1 MPIFNLFPIQWTY
14 NDEFEGPNEFS
25 IIRIF
30 GLNEKNESVYV
41 KIKDFHIPIWVELPT
56 HIGGRQIIWNDR
68 NVQSL
73 HNIIT
78 SWNTNNN
85 YNPSRVEFEM
95 KHKLYY
101 AEVEANT
108 ETEQNVKYQ
117 KKLFPFLQVYFYNMK
132 AVGFFVKRCNERI
145 KIPGIGEINI
155 KAHCYAP
162 NITPVLK
169 LLASRKLPSSSW
181 IKANGTV
188 MRPKESTK
196 QNEYNVSY
204 LNLMRHP
211 EGDKLPIVYP
221 KVLSFDIEAYSYDPG
236 SMPKASRPTDVVFMI
251 GCVIAQKGK
260 PSKKIMLTCAD
271 YSKFA
276 SRFDFETVLCKNEG
290 DVYKKFGEL
299 ICTEDPDI
307 ITGYNIFGFDLKY
320 MHDRAKLLSCQNYL
334 TRIGCIP
341 GRKGEFVQKSWESS
355 AYGKQDFMYI
365 ESDGRIFLDMFF
377 YVVRAG
383 FKLANYRLETV
394 CSEFLKN
401 QNKDPI
407 KPKDIFRSWDTKEQ
421 KLLAAVAKYCVV
433 DSDVVIAL
441 YDKLLVWFDLTES
454 ASTNG
459 VPLFY
464 LYTQGQQIKMMS
476 QMLSYCIEKNIVV
489 QSKVME
495 PDPKEQYSGA
505 TVTQPI
511 AGLYKMILPFD
522 FASLYPSIIMAYNI
536 DYSKLVNDFP
546 EKNTRIPDEDCHI
559 FKWTEHVN
567 CLGLDSLVNL
577 EHFSVKIKNLQQ
589 LKCNSVMTYLEKD
602 QRMTLEK
609 QTKYFDQGHQECMR
623 IYFLDQSWIDCT
635 FDHRFL
641 DENSKW
647 IYAKDITCD
656 MLLKST
662 YVNTEVDL
670 NMDYAECKEWMQ
682 NNFKD
687 SSFDKMLEI
696 MDQVRKMDSI
706 PVDYPKCF
714 LREFLGALFGRNCN
728 VTDRDHECNA
738 NMITINYSSITHQ
751 ILDIFNI
758 KNSTD
763 LECNNIYI
771 HDVVDFYTKI
781 GIRNNPQKTKEL
793 YLIVSLSKITNQM
806 DREIFTKDHFN
817 MTKRVTRIE
826 KIGIQPVCDI
836 EVHDTH
842 NFVTNG
848 IVTHNCEHDP
858 EAKKQKLKS
867 GDYKMICKEFNYR
880 FLKADKCD
888 KGVIPTLL
896 ENLLGARKATR
907 KVIEKQ
913 HDVIMTLEK
922 LLKTGYTSLTEE
934 ERKIDIIVKNC
945 DLLESYGVTDTLK
958 KQIEAEIDRLDEVNS
973 VLDKRQL
980 SYKVSANSMYG
991 AMGVRVG
998 YLPFLPGAQTVT
1010 YVGRRS
1016 IKLASETLQNKWNGT
1031 VIYNDTDSA
1040 YTYFESLNKLLT
1052 DSEGK
1057 QKPLEEVMPQVWA
1070 YAHTIVEDIANLF
1083 PKPMKL
1089 EFEDKVY
1096 FKFLILTKKRYMGQ
1110 LCDERGVFGKL
1121 RKSGVVL
1128 QRRDNCK
1135 ALRDIYETAVNFLLK
1150 NFEEVTSIPRN
1161 LTLYQ
1166 INRLEIFNKF
1176 LDTVLEMVN
1185 KMFYRVLP
1193 DLDFVITR
1201 GLTKD
1206 NYKDKPPHVCVAEKM
1221 IKRGINVP
1229 QGARIEYVLLKTT
1242 RIYNKDE
1249 KQAEKVEDI
1258 NFFKEF
1264 KSFLY
1269 LDTLYYLDHQIM
1281 NPVDEVIGKVFNWQ
1295 ANMYKNVIE
1304 KQRIEGT
1311 KKYSYTFK
1319 GIPVML
1325 KGVQRSKGFIEEQLE
1340 IRINKQKVLC
1350 ELKALFNPVYE
1361 YENYDPETWKPPS
1374 VQSN

>member
-14 NDEFEGPNEFS
+14 GDEFEGPNEHS

-41 KIKDFHIPIWVELPT
+41 KIKDFHIPIWVELQT

-73 HNIIT
+73 HNVIT
-78 SWNTNNN
+78 SWNSNNN
-85 YNPSRVEFEM
+85 YNPSRVEFDM

-101 AEVEANT
+101 AEVEPNT
-108 ETEQNVKYQ
+108 DTGAKYQ

-132 AVGFFVKRCNERI
+132 AVGFFVKRCAERI
-145 KIPGIGEINI
+145 KIPGIGEITV
-155 KAHCYAP
+155 KPHCYAP

-181 IKANGTV
+181 IKASGV
-188 MRPKESTK
+188 AMRPKESTK
-196 QNEYNVSY
+196 QNEYVVSY
-204 LNLMRHP
+204 LNLMKHP

-221 KVLSFDIEAYSYDPG
+221 KVLSFDIEAYSYDSA
-236 SMPKASRPTDVVFMI
+236 SMPKATRPTDVVFMI

-260 PSKKIMLTCAD
+260 PSKKVMLTCAD
-271 YSKFA
+271 YTQYA
-276 SRFDFETVLCKNEG
+276 SRFDFETILCKNEA

-299 ICTEDPDI
+299 ICKEDPDI
-307 ITGYNIFGFDLKY
+307 VTGYNIFGFDLKY
-320 MHDRAKLLSCQNYL
+320 MHDRAKSLSCLNYL

-341 GRKGEFVQKSWESS
+341 DRKGEFVQKSWESS
-355 AYGKQDFMYI
+355 AYGKQEFMYI

-394 CSEFLKN
+394 CTEFLKN

-407 KPKDIFRSWDTKEQ
+407 KPKDIFKSWATKDP

-476 QMLSYCIEKNIVV
+476 QMLTYCIEKNIAV

-495 PDPKEQYSGA
+495 PDPREQYSGA

-546 EKNTRIPDEDCHI
+546 TKNTSIPDEDCHV
-559 FKWTEHVN
+559 FSWTEHVN
-567 CLGLDSLVNL
+567 C
-577 EHFSVKIKNLQQ
+577 
-589 LKCNSVMTYLEKD
+589 
-602 QRMTLEK
+602 
-609 QTKYFDQGHQECMR
+609 
-623 IYFLDQSWIDCT
+623 
-635 FDHRFL
+635 
-641 DENSKW
+641 
-647 IYAKDITCD
+647 
-656 MLLKST
+656 
-662 YVNTEVDL
+662 
-670 NMDYAECKEWMQ
+670 
-682 NNFKD
+682 
-687 SSFDKMLEI
+687 
-696 MDQVRKMDSI
+696 
-706 PVDYPKCF
+706 
-714 LREFLGALFGRNCN
+714 
-728 VTDRDHECNA
+728 
-738 NMITINYSSITHQ
+738 
-751 ILDIFNI
+751 
-758 KNSTD
+758 
-763 LECNNIYI
+763 
-771 HDVVDFYTKI
+771 
-781 GIRNNPQKTKEL
+781 
-793 YLIVSLSKITNQM
+793 
-806 DREIFTKDHFN
+806 
-817 MTKRVTRIE
+817 
-826 KIGIQPVCDI
+826 
-836 EVHDTH
+836 
-842 NFVTNG
+842 
-848 IVTHNCEHDP
+848 EHDP
-858 EAKKQKLKS
+858 NAKKQKLKS
-867 GDYKMICKEFNYR
+867 GDYKMICKQFDYR

-913 HDVIMTLEK
+913 HDIVITLEK
-922 LLKTGYTSLTEE
+922 LLKVGYSELTEE
-934 ERKIDIIVKNC
+934 ERATEFIVKHS
-945 DLLESYGVTDTLK
+945 DMLEAYGITDTTK
-958 KQIEAEIDRLDEVNS
+958 KIIEAEIDRLEEVNS

-1052 DSEGK
+1052 DSEGNP
-1057 QKPLEEVMPQVWA
+1057 KPLEQVMPQVWA

-1135 ALRDIYETAVNFLLK
+1135 CLRDIYETAVNFLLK
-1150 NFEEVTSIPRN
+1150 NFEEVTSIPRG
-1161 LTLYQ
+1161 LTLAE
-1166 INRLEIFNKF
+1166 INRLPVFNRF
-1176 LDTVLEMVN
+1176 IDTVLEMVN
-1185 KMFYRVLP
+1185 RMFYRVLP
-1193 DLDFVITR
+1193 DTDFVITR
-1201 GLTKD
+1201 GLTKES
-1206 NYKDKPPHVCVAEKM
+1206 YKDKPPHVCVAEKM
-1221 IKRGINVP
+1221 IQRGITVP
-1229 QGARIEYVLLKTT
+1229 QGARIEYVLLKTSGV
-1242 RIYNKDE
+1242 YDKNE
-1249 KQAEKVEDI
+1249 KQAEKVEDV

-1269 LDTLYYLDHQIM
+1269 LDTLYYLDHQVM
-1281 NPVDEVIGKVFNWQ
+1281 NPVDEVIEKVFNWCSK
-1295 ANMYKNVIE
+1295 MYKNTVE
-1304 KQRIEGT
+1304 RQRIPDT
-1311 KKYSYTFK
+1311 RQYKHVFK
-1319 GIPVML
+1319 AVPVTL
-1325 KGVQRSKGFIEEQLE
+1325 KNEHRSKGFVEEQLE

-1350 ELKALFNPVYE
+1350 QLKELFTPKFVFE
-1361 YENYDPETWKPPS
+1361 
-1374 VQSN
+1374 